1 MAANKPD
8 FSLGR
13 VNTPDVGGGLLDFAD
28 RQQKQY
34 QIGLSNAVEADKLLR
49 DRQRF
54 AREQELNAR
63 ADTEYNREVSGRKA
77 LQDYASKPLDI
88 STMLGIQTKTADE
101 ALIADA
107 NRRVALWDKSLADN
121 KITQDDVDK
130 GRVSKE
136 LLGKLYNPALDVNA
150 STGIQKTYESVT
162 PFREDVESRVEKDL
176 IAQNVDP
183 LKAKQY
189 AQMEGQKYQ
198 SIPEYQAM
206 LTAQAEKMTNNSK
219 EQFKDNLEL
228 TKFSR
233 EVYKDEL
240 DKYKIK
246 MDNLTKMM
254 GSTGSGGT
262 GGGGGLLGQDK
273 SKAYDEVYSKAGNSD
288 ELVRRLDAAFQVYG
302 AKAVNNALAASGI
315 NEPVRL
321 LEWDVGKRDA
331 SLERFD
337 NALKNEKPL
346 SEVQGQFGNG
356 APNAPTYS
364 LPTPATVYTAD
375 SARAAAQDRVK
386 NSVLGYLGD
395 STSKSSSA
403 LLSEAAKG
411 TTEKKSG
418 DTLADRNNN
427 YGNIKYDPKDNWIGG
442 HKDPNSAFV
451 KFDTPELGARALAK
465 TIINGSAGL
474 TIDQYINKYAP
485 ASDNNDT
492 KSYIADVAKA
502 LNKKPDEL
510 IKSEDVPAVM
520 KAIVKR
526 EGGNYSDDVLKEGY
540 RLAVN
545 PTTQDKDML
554 SKVMERG
561 SKKDSAFLKAIDP
574 SNIKDNYNNQV
585 HTNVPPSIIAEL
597 FPKEQKP
604 IEVISGFKQIG
615 DIMSEGLKTTYEEG
629 KKGAKEFVIPLVKPA
644 YDNLFG
650 KDDSQKINT
659 GKALLNNSAAG
670 MLEIAGSPYT
680 AMKRFTDYMVYG
692 ESQGDSVF
700 QKNAQ
705 NARATAISELNKSGI
720 ENPSDQEIAMFV
732 SDVLMP
738 VGGLAKTGKTAIGL
752 MPKLETDYGKLLTN
766 VATKDANVASAT
778 EKLNASKRGAQ
789 YADEAKEFERQA
801 LQKERQA
808 ATNTPESVRNT
819 TSELVNT
826 ARRED
831 VVIRTS
837 KNILEGIN
845 TKGPLSAAD
854 QVEILNALETLQKVT
869 SRSAIEVLK
878 EMKLSPKV
886 ERYIMDSLR
895 QTK

>member
-13 VNTPDVGGGLLDFAD
+13 VDTPDVGGGLLDFAD

-54 AREQELNAR
+54 AREQELNKR
-63 ADTEYNREVSGRKA
+63 VDTEYNREVSGRKA

-150 STGIQKTYESVT
+150 STGIQKAYESVT

-228 TKFSR
+228 TKFYR

-273 SKAYDEVYSKAGNSD
+273 SKAYDEVYAKAGNSD
-288 ELVRRLDAAFQVYG
+288 ELVSRLDAAFQVYG

-356 APNAPTYS
+356 APNAPIYS

-375 SARAAAQDRVK
+375 SARSVAQDRVK

-395 STSKSSSA
+395 SAGKGVTA
-403 LLSEAAKG
+403 TG
-411 TTEKKSG
+411 TTAEVNPNVPLSGGVKSV
-418 DTLADRNNN
+418 L
-427 YGNIKYDPKDNWIGG
+427 
-442 HKDPNSAFV
+442 H
-451 KFDTPELGARALAK
+451 
-465 TIINGSAGL
+465 INGVPDSL
-474 TIDQYINKYAP
+474 I
-485 ASDNNDT
+485 
-492 KSYIADVAKA
+492 
-502 LNKKPDEL
+502 LN
-510 IKSEDVPAVM
+510 
-520 KAIVKR
+520 
-526 EGGNYSDDVLKEGY
+526 
-540 RLAVN
+540 
-545 PTTQDKDML
+545 
-554 SKVMERG
+554 
-561 SKKDSAFLKAIDP
+561 
-574 SNIKDNYNNQV
+574 
-585 HTNVPPSIIAEL
+585 
-597 FPKEQKP
+597 
-604 IEVISGFKQIG
+604 
-615 DIMSEGLKTTYEEG
+615 EGLKTDKDGMFRSYTDINAKGENKGLAVAGGYNYTTKSPSEIRSDFKAAGIPETQIQAAIEG
-629 KKGAKEFVIPLVKPA
+629 KPIKLSEEDGKNLFAVSYKRIGDEKASKLLPEYKNMDPLVKEIAADMA
-644 YDNLFG
+644 YRGDLVAGENSYRGDLVKVLKTG
-650 KDDSQKINT
+650 DVNQVYKYVNETDVPVEVKTRLGNILTMERDTQAGVKPTEKKVDMVKEPILSTAEVKNKKDVLQKLLDDSKT
-659 GKALLNNSAAG
+659 
-670 MLEIAGSPYT
+670 YT
-680 AMKRFTDYMVYG
+680 TILAKGRQTED
-692 ESQGDSVF
+692 
-700 QKNAQ
+700 
-705 NARATAISELNKSGI
+705 TAK
-720 ENPSDQEIAMFV
+720 D
-732 SDVLMP
+732 
-738 VGGLAKTGKTAIGL
+738 LAKTNRQIAVIRKELSLSEDKNNSVFESPIAQPILSDYDRSMARRNYLQATRTGKPFNGRT
-752 MPKLETDYGKLLTN
+752 
-766 VATKDANVASAT
+766 
-778 EKLNASKRGAQ
+778 
-789 YADEAKEFERQA
+789 ADEWKA
-801 LQKERQA
+801 LIK
-808 ATNTPESVRNT
+808 
-819 TSELVNT
+819 
-826 ARRED
+826 
-831 VVIRTS
+831 
-837 KNILEGIN
+837 
-845 TKGPLSAAD
+845 
-854 QVEILNALETLQKVT
+854 
-869 SRSAIEVLK
+869 
-878 EMKLSPKV
+878 
-886 ERYIMDSLR
+886 
-895 QTK
+895 